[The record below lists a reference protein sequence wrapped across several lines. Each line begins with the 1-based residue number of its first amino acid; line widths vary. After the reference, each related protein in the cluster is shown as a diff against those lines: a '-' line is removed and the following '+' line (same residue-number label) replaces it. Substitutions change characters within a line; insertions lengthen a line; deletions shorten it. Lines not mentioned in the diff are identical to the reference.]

1 MNVSKFL
8 FVANDLELE
17 THPFRIDKQP
27 ITPGD
32 FLKYFRLCPWQI
44 LRGNLRVTHPW
55 PAIRVNDSRRR
66 PQSESVQLQNV
77 RWYHATARQK
87 YVSDIV
93 SIPRDISDVL
103 EHPRPSFFHRPPAIR
118 VSVQKECK
126 AILCQL
132 EEYVSIYVCKY
143 SMGCSWEM
151 CGGCGG
157 WGVGFNNIFK
167 SSKRT
172 SIGTF

>member
-27 ITPGD
+27 ITPWD

-55 PAIRVNDSRRR
+55 PSIRVNDSRRR
-66 PQSESVQLQNV
+66 PQSESVSLQNV
-77 RWYHATARQK
+77 RRYCATARQK

-118 VSVQKECK
+118 VNVKKERK
-126 AILCQL
+126 AILCHSQL
-132 EEYVSIYVCKY
+132 KVCKSY
-143 SMGCSWEM
+143 YQIHREC
-151 CGGCGG
+151 
-157 WGVGFNNIFK
+157 
-167 SSKRT
+167 
-172 SIGTF
+172 